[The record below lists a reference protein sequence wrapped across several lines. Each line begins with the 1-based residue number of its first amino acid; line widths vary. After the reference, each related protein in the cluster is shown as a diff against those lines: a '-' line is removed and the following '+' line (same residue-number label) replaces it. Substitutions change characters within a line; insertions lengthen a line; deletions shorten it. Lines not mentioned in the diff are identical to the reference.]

1 MLLFTVVANPRL
13 IRRAQSW
20 VDSGW
25 SGADADA
32 VKAVD
37 YIATDMHAHGQ
48 ESAAIGY
55 AKDDDPFLPKFN
67 VIDKRYKVGADFDF
81 LLSSRHHLANLNQ
94 CAEGFS
100 SRDIYRIVQLNP
112 QTNQQEADFDVGLRG
127 FQMLRRFWFVCSIRA
142 HITGFD
148 SERSTALSSVGVRR
162 SCTENLH
169 VEYALPD
176 HLSPLRLQTNR
187 DGNQLF
193 RPILHSVLARFS
205 RSKTMTSYFSTNAMA
220 RKKLSTEPWT
230 VFRRRS
236 WNSP

>member
-1 MLLFTVVANPRL
+1 MPRALVWIAAGMLLFTVVANPRL

-127 FQMLRRFWFVCSIRA
+127 FQMLRRFGLYAVFE
-142 HITGFD
+142 HI
-148 SERSTALSSVGVRR
+148 
-162 SCTENLH
+162 
-169 VEYALPD
+169 
-176 HLSPLRLQTNR
+176 
-187 DGNQLF
+187 
-193 RPILHSVLARFS
+193 
-205 RSKTMTSYFSTNAMA
+205 
-220 RKKLSTEPWT
+220 
-230 VFRRRS
+230 
-236 WNSP
+236 